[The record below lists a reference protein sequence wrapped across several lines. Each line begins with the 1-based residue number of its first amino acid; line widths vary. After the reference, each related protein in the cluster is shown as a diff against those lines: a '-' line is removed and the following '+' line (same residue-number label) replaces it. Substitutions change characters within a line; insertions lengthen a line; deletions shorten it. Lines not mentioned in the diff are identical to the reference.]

1 MLETTYKIALTLT
14 PKVGAVTAKNLY
26 RYFGSAEAIF
36 NNSANALAKVPG
48 IGRSIAT
55 SLKDPKVLDR
65 AERTY
70 QACIDHEL
78 TIIGFD
84 DVQYPNRLG
93 RNHDCPFL
101 LYTTKHIDLNAQ
113 RTLAIIG
120 TRKPSKA
127 GISICEELVDH
138 LKLYRPIILS
148 GMAYGVDICA
158 HNRALTNGLATWGVI
173 AHGHQ
178 HIYPN
183 SHKKIAH
190 KMIQTTNSGL
200 ISEYGFFT
208 RAEREFF
215 PMRNRIV
222 AGLCDAVVVI
232 ETPKRGGSM
241 ITAHLAN
248 QYDKEVFAV
257 PGRIQD
263 RLSQGCNHLIKTH
276 KAQLLEQVE
285 DIAYIMGWDN
295 PSQGS
300 GIQQELFT
308 DLSQEEKIIVDLLRK
323 ESALHIDQIAM
334 LHKQNSSSLAAHLL
348 TLEFKGIVKS
358 LPGNRFSLFKHP
370 K

>member
-26 RYFGSAEAIF
+26 RFFGSAEAIF
-36 NNSANALAKVPG
+36 HNSTPALSKVPG
-48 IGRSIAT
+48 IGLGIAQ
-55 SLKDPKVLDR
+55 SLKDPTILER
-65 AERTY
+65 AQRTY
-70 QACIDHEL
+70 QACVENNLQIYCFDEEAFPKRL
-78 TIIGFD
+78 TH
-84 DVQYPNRLG
+84 Y
-93 RNHDCPFL
+93 HDCPFL
-101 LYTTKHIDLNAQ
+101 LYTTKKVDFNTS
-113 RTLAIIG
+113 RNLAIIG
-120 TRKPSKA
+120 TRKPSPQ
-127 GISICEELVDH
+127 GLSICEELIDH
-138 LKLYRPIILS
+138 LKNYQPIIIS

-158 HNRALTNGLATWGVI
+158 HTSALSNQLGTWGVI

-183 SHKKIAH
+183 SHRKIAQE
-190 KMIQTTNSGL
+190 MVQQTNSGL

-208 RAEREFF
+208 RAEKEFF

-248 QYDKEVFAV
+248 QYDKEVFAI

-276 KAQLLEQVE
+276 KAQLLEKVE
-285 DIAYIMGWDN
+285 DISYIMGWDAPVN
-295 PSQGS
+295 SG
-300 GIQQELFT
+300 GIQQELFV
-308 DLSQEEKIIVDLLRK
+308 DLSEEEKNIVDLLRK
-323 ESALHIDQIAM
+323 ESALHIDQIATENQ
-334 LHKQNSSSLAAHLL
+334 QNSGSLAAHLL

-358 LPGNRFSLFKHP
+358 LPGNRFTLFKHP